1 VKSLKDNKCLFTNN
15 LFESSA
21 LRFTFTDVG
30 IVNKTTINIKN
41 TVFTKSLT
49 YNPFNLYFQLD
60 IEGDS
65 PLKSI
70 NPTVNIVD
78 CTFQNAIQGAVNLNY
93 YTLIKSTIFFNN
105 TLLFPMNRAAALTLK
120 ASILL
125 IYCTFLNNSAPSYEA
140 SAIKFEQPSSD
151 FAFLTVVI
159 YTRIVSGNYPNAID
173 NTVFIV
179 SNNHPNKKISMFL
192 SSFSMECLK
201 NQRFIY
207 QTFDNRYFVMKCI
220 NCDGTSYNA
229 LSGRGKFF
237 YLKKIVPHVKNNIC
251 YKCPYQASCVN
262 GIKSK
267 GNYWGQ
273 ARSEISSLSFVV
285 LL

>member
-1 VKSLKDNKCLFTNN
+1 
-15 LFESSA
+15 
-21 LRFTFTDVG
+21 
-30 IVNKTTINIKN
+30 
-41 TVFTKSLT
+41 
-49 YNPFNLYFQLD
+49 
-60 IEGDS
+60 
-65 PLKSI
+65 LKSI

-179 SNNHPNKKISMFL
+179 
-192 SSFSMECLK
+192 
-201 NQRFIY
+201 
-207 QTFDNRYFVMKCI
+207 
-220 NCDGTSYNA
+220 
-229 LSGRGKFF
+229 
-237 YLKKIVPHVKNNIC
+237 
-251 YKCPYQASCVN
+251 N
-262 GIKSK
+262 G
-267 GNYWGQ
+267 
-273 ARSEISSLSFVV
+273 
-285 LL
+285 